1 MRNKFE
7 GSSESLVLDLDF
19 HTNVKKAVGNI
30 NVDYGKNLSYRGTVN
45 KWYLKP

>member
-19 HTNVKKAVGNI
+19 GTIVKKAVGNI
-30 NVDYGKNLSYRGTVN
+30 NVDYGKNLNYRGTVD
-45 KWYLKP
+45 KW